1 MNRYVACAVIVV
13 VGILPTFVWGA
24 SVVRSGSLGLSPDPS
39 VVITGEIQR
48 CIDIAA
54 EKGDTLVLE
63 AGDYVAGT
71 LRLPDNTHIL
81 LEKGVRIL
89 GSVNPYDY
97 DGYGTPESR
106 KVAGLI
112 TADGVNNISL
122 SGEGMI
128 DGRGLEVAL
137 AIDSLH
143 HTGKR
148 IDLDYNTRR
157 MRPSI
162 RPKLLDINNVTGLL
176 IEAISLRSS
185 ASWGVS
191 LCKCTDVT
199 ISGINFENRAYWN
212 NDGIDVSDCRNV
224 LIENCDINSADDGI
238 VLKSF
243 DPEGG
248 NDGVTVRNCSIR
260 SSASALKFG
269 TESFGGF
276 RNVRVE
282 NLKIRDTFR
291 SAVALETVDGAVLEN
306 VVVDGVEAVNT
317 GNAIFMRLGH
327 RHGAAP
333 GRFRNVT
340 VRNLKCEIP
349 FDRPD
354 SDYDLRG
361 PDISVIHNPFP
372 SSITGIPDAHIENVT
387 LENIDISYPG
397 RGTKGMGYIG
407 RYRYSSVPEAVSDY
421 PEFHMFGELPAW
433 GFYIRHVDGI
443 TLKNVNISLR
453 APDYREPVVT
463 DDVTGLYILE

>member
-1 MNRYVACAVIVV
+1 MKKYVACGVIVAA
-13 VGILPTFVWGA
+13 GILPAFVWGA
-24 SVVRSGSLGLSPDPS
+24 SAVRSGSLGLSPDPS
-39 VVITGEIQR
+39 AVNTDGIQR

-81 LEKGVRIL
+81 LEKGTRIL

-97 DGYGTPESR
+97 DGYGAPESR
-106 KVAGLI
+106 MVAGLI
-112 TADGVNNISL
+112 TADGVSNISL

-128 DGRGLEVAL
+128 DGSGLEVAL

-148 IDLDYNTRR
+148 IDIDYNMRR

-176 IEAISLRSS
+176 IEDISLRSS

-191 LCKCTDVT
+191 LCKCRDVT
-199 ISGINFENRAYWN
+199 ISGINFEIRAYWN

-248 NDGVTVRNCSIR
+248 NDGV
-260 SSASALKFG
+260 
-269 TESFGGF
+269 
-276 RNVRVE
+276 
-282 NLKIRDTFR
+282 
-291 SAVALETVDGAVLEN
+291 
-306 VVVDGVEAVNT
+306 EAVNT

-340 VRNLKCEIP
+340 VRNLKCKIP
-349 FDRPD
+349 FGRPD
-354 SDYDLRG
+354 SDYDLRR

-421 PEFHMFGELPAW
+421 PEFHMFGEL
-433 GFYIRHVDGI
+433 
-443 TLKNVNISLR
+443 
-453 APDYREPVVT
+453 
-463 DDVTGLYILE
+463 